1 MKSIITLAFI
11 CSVSLAAEA
20 ATKLVGGVRI
30 LENTQPIDV
39 GQPIS
44 PIRQAKAIFRIFRT
58 TVTQTGD
65 SFFFKKDKACEL
77 QGPINVY
84 DLRQVAAGFTTP
96 SFHQCITTF
105 QGQNIEI
112 DVGATVILAN
122 GGMDFPG
129 EIKAVY
135 SYSNLNMQSG
145 GNLPP
150 IPVGAMSA
158 TRDLHQRSFMMLM
171 DADPG
176 IYCEGQANGQSTCSV
191 RNPEFFSVALEVED

>member
-1 MKSIITLAFI
+1 MKSIITLVFI

-20 ATKLVGGVRI
+20 ATKLVGGVKI
-30 LENTQPIDV
+30 LESTQPIDV

-44 PIRQAKAIFRIFRT
+44 PIRQARAVFRIFRT

-65 SFFFKKDKACEL
+65 SFYFKKDKACEL

-84 DLRQVAAGFTTP
+84 DLRQVTAGFTTP

-105 QGQNIEI
+105 QGRNIEI
-112 DVGATVILAN
+112 NVGATVILAN
-122 GGMDFPG
+122 GGLDFPG

-135 SYSNLNMQSG
+135 SYSSLNMQSG
-145 GNLPP
+145 GTLPP
-150 IPVGAMSA
+150 IPVGAMNA
-158 TRDLHQRSFMMLM
+158 TRDLNQRSFMMLM

-176 IYCEGQANGQSTCSV
+176 IYCEGQTNGQSTCSV